1 MKISGQNRI
10 FGKISEGDIILLTF
24 IGKGGSG
31 DTMLTTTSPTT
42 TSTTTSTTTGTT
54 TSTISTTS
62 TTATTT
68 SSIATTTTKPI
79 STTTNPDGHHP
90 LSDIHLLIFN
100 PSEIEEVKFS
110 WYTNGQESLKETN
123 VISNPYYNA
132 KRTYMCSF
140 TLHDRRYLIG
150 GKGSEYDHSQGILTV
165 PETHRKWAGNC
176 LKCP

>member
-1 MKISGQNRI
+1 MFYNSAA
-10 FGKISEGDIILLTF
+10 S
-24 IGKGGSG
+24 
-31 DTMLTTTSPTT
+31 TTTSTTSTTT
-42 TSTTTSTTTGTT
+42 TSTTT
-54 TSTISTTS
+54 
-62 TTATTT
+62 TTT
-68 SSIATTTTKPI
+68 SSFSTASSTTLTTTTKPI

-100 PSEIEEVKFS
+100 PSDIEEVKFS

-150 GKGSEYDHSQGILTV
+150 GKGSEYDHS
-165 PETHRKWAGNC
+165 
-176 LKCP
+176 